1 MLNRYFLT
9 VSNLIPAPGQS
20 PVLVTAPQAVQVR
33 ELSSGVGGDD
43 EIDLRELWRALK
55 RRRRVVGTTF
65 AAVLLMSGLVT
76 AYQRMF
82 RPVYEGNFQLLITDP
97 ISDENKSSNGGA
109 GDLGGDSMIEA
120 LARNSTKSDIPT
132 LIEVLRSPML
142 LAPIASNFNTTA
154 EKLAAQIT
162 ISTGGSKQKEAEGVL
177 TVTLTDREPTQAQ
190 ALLQSLKTDYLNY
203 SLKQRQQRLSDGL
216 RFLDRQ
222 APALQAKTGE
232 LQAQLAVFRQKYNQ
246 LLPTEEGTAQKVEIT
261 SLQTQVRELQTEQ
274 LRLQSMR
281 QSIQAGRLTAR
292 SFQDNAGGSNAV
304 GAGNQ
309 GVNVTVS
316 NPSLLEQLTKVEEQL
331 AEARAKYRQD
341 SPTVRSL
348 TARRDQL
355 LPLLKGKELDA
366 VDAGLAMNGTK
377 LSAVQ
382 GQVQELTK
390 NFQKQPELIKQY
402 EALNQKLTIAQE
414 NLAGFIKARE
424 NFQLEIAQRTVPWQV
439 IAPAQI
445 NPNPVKPSVPR
456 NLALGAVL
464 GLVAG
469 AGAGLLRDRMDHVF
483 HHPGEVQQDIQQPL
497 LGHIP
502 HVAFFA
508 GVREEKRFMLE
519 ELENLGASS
528 SSSANQDSET
538 SGISGYQRFFYQEAF
553 RNLYTSLRF
562 LNSDRPLRSIALTSS
577 LPAEGKSLVNIL
589 LAKTLSELGQ
599 RVLLIDADLRKPQ
612 LHYRLGLDNLQG
624 LTNLLTEEADLP
636 WRQVMQPV
644 LARNNW
650 WVITAGQRPPDP
662 ARLLGSQRMGHL
674 VNDLASSGEFDLIIY
689 DTPPV
694 LGLADSVLVAEHLDG
709 VILLVSLNRVDRG
722 LPKEAIQRIRDA
734 GAPLLGIVTNA
745 IKKESRSS
753 TAYGYGQYGY
763 GYGQY
768 GYGAYNAGHAY
779 SYYSNASEDGD
790 PPLSGRKLRS
800 SNKDNS
806 VTSRNKLQQ
815 LKYKIMHWMDG

>member
-1 MLNRYFLT
+1 VLNRYFLT

-43 EIDLRELWRALK
+43 EIDLKELWRALK

-82 RPVYEGNFQLLITDP
+82 RPVYEGSFQLLITDP

-109 GDLGGDSMIEA
+109 GGDSMIEA
-120 LARNSTKSDIPT
+120 LARNSTTSDIPT

-154 EKLAAQIT
+154 DSLAAQIT
-162 ISTGGSKQKEAEGVL
+162 ISTGGSKQKEAAGVL

-232 LQAQLAVFRQKYNQ
+232 LQAQLAAFRQKYNQ